1 MYNLQHTI
9 KDLKLIAKDSIKNS
23 LDKLM
28 KNKKCVPIVYII
40 QFGNN
45 QESNKYVSNKVKFL
59 EEIGFQTF
67 LTKADETMSKEDKLD
82 LINKIDCSCTI
93 NKHAGVIV
101 QLPAKDLTQSE
112 IAKCINPKNDIDC
125 FTEENFYKLTD
136 RDFKLTPCTTGA
148 ILDILSFSILEKV
161 KVEMEDFEKQIIK
174 DTPSLNDEER
184 AIKISE
190 YLNRRNTILKSIKRV
205 AIIGRSQLVGLPTF
219 LALNNLDY
227 TCTMFHSKS
236 DIRDLSE
243 FDVIVVAIGKA
254 YKINA
259 KNTKIKDGAIIIDV
273 GINFVNKKMYGDV
286 DMQSFEDKHCYI
298 TPVPFGVGQLTVT
311 NVAYNALK
319 LLEQKYKE

>member
-1 MYNLQHTI
+1 MYNLQHMI
-9 KDLKLIAKDSIKNS
+9 KDLKLGAKDSIKES
-23 LDKLM
+23 LNKLI
-28 KNKKCVPIVYII
+28 KDKKCVPIVYII

-45 QESNKYVSNKVKFL
+45 QESNKYVSNKLKLL

-82 LINKIDCSCTI
+82 LINRIDCSCTI

-125 FTEENFYKLTD
+125 FTQENFCKLVE

-148 ILDILSFSILEKV
+148 ILDILSFSILEKIE
-161 KVEMEDFEKQIIK
+161 VEMEDYKNELFKETQNLEDQQKVTK
-174 DTPSLNDEER
+174 LL
-184 AIKISE
+184 E
-190 YLNRRNTILKSIKRV
+190 YLSERRTILKNIKKV

-219 LALNNLDY
+219 LALNNMDY
-227 TCTMFHSKS
+227 TCTLFHSKS

-254 YKINA
+254 HKINA
-259 KNTKIKDGAIIIDV
+259 HNTKIKHGAIIIDV
-273 GINFVNKKMYGDV
+273 GINFVNGKMYGDV
-286 DMQSFEDKHCYI
+286 DMQSFEDKHCFI
-298 TPVPFGVGQLTVT
+298 TPVPFGVGQLTVL
-311 NVAYNALK
+311 NVAHNALW
-319 LLEQKYKE
+319 LLKQKYEE